1 MSSIK
6 GTDEQGQIE
15 RKGLEFAEEVR
26 EEGKEKEWDVR
37 LHSFTLKICKSWGQE
52 EAIR

>member
-26 EEGKEKEWDVR
+26 ERRERKRNGM
-37 LHSFTLKICKSWGQE
+37 
-52 EAIR
+52 